1 MAMKYI
7 SSIIVLVVVL
17 VTPQAEGQQIIPP
30 IPSIGLGTMLNVTGV
45 IGCSLNGSI
54 NSAPPFQNALVE
66 VTCGGIVI
74 ASNTTNESGEF
85 TILLTVVQNL
95 ISSILSGS
103 CKIVVDTPLATCNAT
118 LPSTGT
124 LEAPLQIVGNI
135 VDGLLNILIGI
146 IGGVFM
152 LIDDI
157 LG

>member
-7 SSIIVLVVVL
+7 SLIIVLVVVL
-17 VTPQAEGQQIIPP
+17 VTPQAEAQQIIPP
-30 IPSIGLGTMLNVTGV
+30 IGVTTVLNVTGV

-74 ASNTTNESGEF
+74 ASNTTNQSGTF
-85 TILLTVVQNL
+85 TIFLLNPVGT
-95 ISSILSGS
+95 ILSSLLSGA

-135 VDGLLNILIGI
+135 VDGLLTIIFGI
-146 IGGVFM
+146 VGGVFI